1 MRFNKI
7 KTFYTP
13 LQSWESTTD
22 KNYSKSPLKP
32 KMLIQFLIDKQLI
45 KYFDIQSDF
54 QTLKKHDLL
63 AAHSLEYVDH
73 FLEGKGN
80 CESNGLKWSKEFSAA
95 VLMNNASLYAAI
107 RNSVVNPHEI
117 SFSPSSGFHH
127 ARPNRGSA
135 FCTFSGQVISSLK
148 IWEEFQYVG
157 CYLDLDGHFGNSIED
172 SRSFAPDLEK
182 AIPVGFNFNPRLYD
196 AEYFGEVENFLV
208 NILEPALLSGQINY
222 VVWCHGADSHK
233 DDQLGDQ
240 CSTEWW
246 MKCAD
251 YFWGWVREMDAKLG
265 RNLPVSCALFGGY
278 RDDDFDSVLS
288 LHTGDLMSCVK
299 NCLEVDVDYQVVVK
313 PRKGK

>member
-1 MRFNKI
+1 MHVFR
-7 KTFYTP
+7 
-13 LQSWESTTD
+13 L
-22 KNYSKSPLKP
+22 
-32 KMLIQFLIDKQLI
+32 
-45 KYFDIQSDF
+45 
-54 QTLKKHDLL
+54 
-63 AAHSLEYVDH
+63 VDAQ
-73 FLEGKGN
+73 
-80 CESNGLKWSKEFSAA
+80 CGLKWSKEFSEA
-95 VLMNNASLYAAI
+95 VLMNNSSLYAAI
-107 RNSVVNPHEI
+107 RNSVVHPHEI

-148 IWEEFQYVG
+148 IWEEFKMAG

-172 SRSFAPDLEK
+172 TRSFAPDLEK
-182 AIPVGFNFNPRLYD
+182 AIPVGFNFNPKLYD

-208 NILEPALLSGQINY
+208 NILKPALIAGQIHY

-288 LHTGDLMSCVK
+288 LHTGDLMSCMK
-299 NCLEVDVDYQVVVK
+299 YCLKIDFDYQVIVK
-313 PRKGK
+313 PRKGWNGSF